1 MFLAAGPSTVRS
13 AVPQAGGDVT
23 VDFMAV
29 SADGRPV
36 ADLKAADVA
45 LKVGGKNRTIK
56 SLQLMR
62 FEAAGSGGASSSL
75 PPPFATNEGSGAP
88 SRSIIIVIEDESL
101 RPGAEREVRAEVS
114 KFLDGLGPGDRVA
127 LATAPRDVARVG
139 FGAGL
144 ARVREALGQITGRM
158 PASMSDSDRLCRT
171 RDTLLS
177 LRNQLSALAGGETP
191 ITLIVFSSAMSVPA
205 TSGAC
210 EVTTQHYQA
219 LGPAAA
225 AARANVY
232 VVQQDAT
239 VSQRNDG
246 LENLAGV
253 TGAGAVLRMSGP
265 TSPLTRVASETAAYY
280 VATLDADSGDRPGQS
295 QRLELKV
302 NRDGVTTRSRSELL
316 ITRAGAP
323 AAGAKGGTTPPRD
336 MLRDARP
343 FRDLPLRVAAFVSR
357 APGDNKI
364 APTLGVMVMAE
375 PVDPSVKITAATA
388 GLVDA
393 SGKIPVQSSADE
405 KQLGGRPMVL
415 LFAATQGTYRLRFA
429 AVDGAGRSG
438 AVDQEIVAELTPD
451 GPLKLG
457 ALVLTAFR
465 NNAAVPALTY
475 RDEEKIVGVMEMYGQ
490 VTGQVSARMELAS
503 SLDGPA
509 LSTTQPG
516 GRQTSEADKF
526 ILTGEIPIASL
537 APGDYVVRA
546 FVKLEGQ
553 PEGKVIRTFRKLPK

>member
-1 MFLAAGPSTVRS
+1 M
-13 AVPQAGGDVT
+13 PQTGGDVT

-29 SADGRPV
+29 AADGRPV
-36 ADLKAADVA
+36 ADLKPADVS

-56 SLQLMR
+56 SLQLVR
-62 FEAAGSGGASSSL
+62 FEGTGAGGVSAGL
-75 PPPFATNEGSGAP
+75 PAPFATNEGSGAP

-101 RPGAEREVRAEVS
+101 RPGAEREVRADVS
-114 KFLDGLGPGDRVA
+114 KFLDGLAPSDRVA

-177 LRNQLSALAGGETP
+177 LRNQLGSLAGAESPT
-191 ITLIVFSSAMSVPA
+191 TLIVFSSAMSVPG
-205 TSGAC
+205 SQGAC
-210 EVTTQHYQA
+210 EVTTQHYQQ

-225 AARANVY
+225 AARAHVY
-232 VVQQDAT
+232 VVQQDST
-239 VSQRNDG
+239 VSQRNEG

-253 TGAGAVLRMSGP
+253 TSAGAVLRIAGS
-265 TSPLTRVASETAAYY
+265 TSPLARVATETAAYY
-280 VATLDADSGDRPGQS
+280 VATVEADSSDRAGQS
-295 QRLELKV
+295 QRLEVKV
-302 NRDGVTTRSRSELL
+302 NRDGVTTRSRSEVL
-316 ITRAGAP
+316 IVRAAAP
-323 AAGAKGGTTPPRD
+323 AAGAKGGTTSPRD
-336 MLRDARP
+336 MLRDPRP
-343 FRDLPLRVAAFVSR
+343 FRDLPMRVAAFVSR

-375 PVDPSVKITAATA
+375 PIDGSVKITAATA
-388 GLVDA
+388 GLIDPTN
-393 SGKIPVQSSADE
+393 KIPVQSSADE

-429 AVDGAGRSG
+429 ATDATGRSG
-438 AVDQEIVAELTPD
+438 AVDQEIVAELTPA

-465 NNAAVPALTY
+465 NNAAVPALTFT
-475 RDEEKIVGVMEMYGQ
+475 DEEKIVGVMEMYGQ
-490 VTGQVSARMELAS
+490 LTGKVSARMELSS
-503 SLDGPA
+503 SLDGEA
-509 LSTTQPG
+509 IATTQPG
-516 GRQTSEADKF
+516 GRQTGEPDKF

-537 APGDYVVRA
+537 KPGDYVVRA
-546 FVKLEGQ
+546 IVQLEGQ